1 MGNIEPHSHMQDPNA
16 LGAGTAIQRSTA
28 DIEWPKQQWWETLQ
42 DDQLN
47 NLLAVALAGNPNL
60 KAAQARVTQARAI
73 AGIVEDST
81 QPKAQADA
89 SINRELYSARGVV
102 PPPLAGTYAWRNQAT
117 LSGSYDLDL
126 WGRNRDSLAAA
137 LDDVQLASAESQ
149 VARLT
154 LETAIVRSYIQLSLQ
169 FEIQDIVRETL
180 LQREHLLD
188 ISRQR
193 QKAGLVTEFDV
204 TSIEQT
210 LPAAQRDLEKASEA
224 ISLLRNEL
232 AALTGKGPADGERI
246 ARPTLRLDRSIALPS
261 ALPAELIGRRPD
273 IAAQRWRLEAA
284 AKRIDV
290 AKADFYPNIDLLA
303 FVGFQSFGFPKFLD
317 ASSQIRGIAPAISL
331 PIFAGA
337 RLRGQLGSQ
346 TALYDVAVEQYNAT
360 VVHALNDVGDTA
372 VKAQSLKRQDAL
384 TQQSLQ
390 LARKTLVLAEKAYRA
405 GLTDSLNTITA
416 QISLLNEEQ
425 KTAQIGASRL
435 DTYVTL
441 MAALGGGANAEQP

>member
-1 MGNIEPHSHMQDPNA
+1 
-16 LGAGTAIQRSTA
+16 
-28 DIEWPKQQWWETLQ
+28 
-42 DDQLN
+42 
-47 NLLAVALAGNPNL
+47 
-60 KAAQARVTQARAI
+60 
-73 AGIVEDST
+73 
-81 QPKAQADA
+81 
-89 SINRELYSARGVV
+89 
-102 PPPLAGTYAWRNQAT
+102 
-117 LSGSYDLDL
+117 
-126 WGRNRDSLAAA
+126 
-137 LDDVQLASAESQ
+137 
-149 VARLT
+149 
-154 LETAIVRSYIQLSLQ
+154 
-169 FEIQDIVRETL
+169 
-180 LQREHLLD
+180 
-188 ISRQR
+188 
-193 QKAGLVTEFDV
+193 
-204 TSIEQT
+204 
-210 LPAAQRDLEKASEA
+210 
-224 ISLLRNEL
+224 
-232 AALTGKGPADGERI
+232 
-246 ARPTLRLDRSIALPS
+246 
-261 ALPAELIGRRPD
+261 
-273 IAAQRWRLEAA
+273 LEAA

-317 ASSQIRGIAPAISL
+317 ARSQIRGIAPAISL